1 MRSFFILLCV
11 AGICLGQLALNN
23 SQFNAVL
30 NGNLNRNYWLL
41 NERFEG
47 PGYQYTWN
55 QTGSTVDP
63 ADSNAPLAGTYS
75 LNITEGISSGR
86 TTNIFTSA
94 LPAYGFF
101 YMRSATIPTGAA
113 SQQYIAHFLSGTTNV
128 FSIALAPFDANNAY
142 LLIESTITN
151 YFPFT
156 LLTRDA
162 QYAVWWNYDGTNA
175 ELYFNASSFK
185 PVAPLGFV
193 PVNGY
198 AINRIILGST
208 NTSSWQSK
216 FDNVVISLTNLTGI
230 P

>member
-1 MRSFFILLCV
+1 MRSIFILMCA
-11 AGICLGQLALNN
+11 AGLCLGQLALNN

-30 NGNLNRNYWLL
+30 NGNLNRNYWIL

-86 TTNIFTSA
+86 TTNIFTST

-101 YMRSATIPTGAA
+101 YMRSATIPTGPV
-113 SQQYIAHFLSGTTNV
+113 SQQYICHLKSGSTNV
-128 FSIALAPFDANNAY
+128 FSIALYPFDANNAY
-142 LLIESTITN
+142 LLIESTTTN
-151 YFPFT
+151 AYPFT

-162 QYAVWWNYDGTNA
+162 QYAVWWSYDGVTA
-175 ELYFNASSFK
+175 DLYFNAAGFK
-185 PVAPLGFV
+185 PGLPDASV

-198 AINRIILGST
+198 VINRIILGST

-216 FDNVVISLTNLTGI
+216 FDNVIISLTNITGI